1 MQAKVSN
8 LLNGLT
14 LVGVG
19 IVLLDFFFTGRL
31 DQYLHP
37 QFRPFTPIAG
47 VIFCVIGLVY
57 AAAKPGTRC
66 CVDGECV
73 HQNATSPLRGVIA
86 MLVLFAPLAVGVAL
100 SKDSYDQQAV
110 LNRGFVQDI
119 TKLPVRAH
127 TAGTESGADQV
138 IPPEALG
145 ADKDAVA
152 SQPLPQ
158 DVPPV
163 PAASV
168 ATSGGQS
175 DQANPAVPGG
185 GDGSA
190 QYLPKAP
197 DGNVA
202 LEVTDLLYAEQE
214 ESLRKIVDGKT
225 IEVVGQY
232 LPSADAKQFKLV
244 RMFIVCCAADA
255 RPIALPVEASGQMN
269 VSEMGW
275 IRVTGKAAFTQNG
288 DRTHVV
294 MKADKVE
301 SIDPPAEAMLY

>member
-1 MQAKVSN
+1 MRAKVSN
-8 LLNGLT
+8 ILNGLT

-19 IVLLDFFFTGRL
+19 IVLLDFYFSGRL

-47 VIFCVIGLVY
+47 VIFCMIGLVY
-57 AAAKPGTRC
+57 AAAKPGARC

-73 HQNATSPLRGVIA
+73 HQNAASPLRSGIA
-86 MLVLFAPLAVGVAL
+86 ILVLFAPLAAGVAL

-119 TKLPVRAH
+119 TKLPARAN
-127 TAGTESGADQV
+127 TTGSRADQV

-145 ADKDAVA
+145 ADKDAAA

-158 DVPPV
+158 DTPPV
-163 PAASV
+163 S
-168 ATSGGQS
+168 TKNTDSSGGQS
-175 DQANPAVPGG
+175 DQANPAAPGSS
-185 GDGSA
+185 DGSA
-190 QYLPKAP
+190 QFLPKAP

-214 ESLRKIVDGKT
+214 ESLRRIVEGKT
-225 IEVVGQY
+225 IEVIGQC
-232 LPSADAKQFKLV
+232 LPGADTKQFKLV

-255 RPIALPVEASGQMN
+255 RPVAIPVETSGQMN

-294 MKADKVE
+294 MKADRVE
-301 SIDPPAEAMLY
+301 PIDPPAEAMLY

>member
-1 MQAKVSN
+1 
-8 LLNGLT
+8 
-14 LVGVG
+14 
-19 IVLLDFFFTGRL
+19 VLLDFFFTGRL

-57 AAAKPGTRC
+57 AAVKPGARC
-66 CVDGECV
+66 CVDGDCV
-73 HQNATSPLRGVIA
+73 HQNAANPLRSGIA
-86 MLVLFAPLAVGVAL
+86 MLVLFAPLAAGVAL
-100 SKDSYDQQAV
+100 SKDGYDQQAV
-110 LNRGFVQDI
+110 LNRGFVQDV
-119 TKLPVRAH
+119 TKLPARPN
-127 TAGTESGADQV
+127 TAGSRADQV

-158 DVPPV
+158 DTPPV
-163 PAASV
+163 SANSTASSRPQ
-168 ATSGGQS
+168 T
-175 DQANPAVPGG
+175 DQANPASPGA

-190 QYLPKAP
+190 QFLPKAP

-214 ESLRKIVDGKT
+214 DSLRKVVEGKT
-225 IEVVGQY
+225 IEVIGQY
-232 LPSADAKQFKLV
+232 LPGADTKQFKLV

-255 RPIALPVEASGQMN
+255 RPVALPVEAKGQEN

-275 IRVTGKAAFTQNG
+275 IRVTGKAAFTQDG
-288 DRTHVV
+288 ERAHVV
-294 MKADKVE
+294 MKADKVDP
-301 SIDPPAEAMLY
+301 IDPPAEAMLY

>member
-1 MQAKVSN
+1 MRAKASN

-31 DQYLHP
+31 DPYLHP

-47 VIFCVIGLVY
+47 VIFCTIGLVY
-57 AAAKPGTRC
+57 AAAKPGARC
-66 CVDGECV
+66 CVDGECI
-73 HQNATSPLRGVIA
+73 HENAASPLRSVVA
-86 MLVLFAPLAVGVAL
+86 MLVLFAPLAAGVAL
-100 SKDSYDQQAV
+100 SKDSFDQQAV

-119 TKLPVRAH
+119 TKLPVH
-127 TAGTESGADQV
+127 VNTAGAEAQAGQV
-138 IPPEALG
+138 IPSEALG
-145 ADKDAVA
+145 GDKDGVA
-152 SQPLPQ
+152 SQTLPQ
-158 DVPPV
+158 DTSAA
-163 PAASV
+163 PANGV
-168 ATSGGQS
+168 AAGGDQP
-175 DQANPAVPGG
+175 DQANPAVPNG

-214 ESLRKIVDGKT
+214 ESLRKIVGGKT

-232 LPSADAKQFKLV
+232 LPSADTKQFKLV

-255 RPIALPVEASGQMN
+255 RPVALPVEASGQMN

-275 IRVTGKAAFTQNG
+275 IRVTGKAAFTQIG

-301 SIDPPAEAMLY
+301 SIDPPPEAMLY

>member
-1 MQAKVSN
+1 MRARVSN
-8 LLNGLT
+8 ILSGLT

-57 AAAKPGTRC
+57 AAVKPGARC
-66 CVDGECV
+66 CVDGDCV
-73 HQNATSPLRGVIA
+73 HQNAANPLRSGIA
-86 MLVLFAPLAVGVAL
+86 MLVLFAPLAAGVAL
-100 SKDSYDQQAV
+100 SKDGYDQQAV
-110 LNRGFVQDI
+110 LNRGFVQDV
-119 TKLPVRAH
+119 TKLPARPNTVGSR
-127 TAGTESGADQV
+127 ADQV

-158 DVPPV
+158 DTPPV
-163 PAASV
+163 SANSTASSRPQ
-168 ATSGGQS
+168 T
-175 DQANPAVPGG
+175 DQANPAAPGA

-190 QYLPKAP
+190 QFLPKAP

-214 ESLRKIVDGKT
+214 DSLRKVVEGKT
-225 IEVVGQY
+225 IEVIGQY
-232 LPSADAKQFKLV
+232 LPGADTKQFKLV

-255 RPIALPVEASGQMN
+255 RPVALPVEAKGQEN

-275 IRVTGKAAFTQNG
+275 IRVTGKAAFTQDG
-288 DRTHVV
+288 ERAHVV
-294 MKADKVE
+294 MKADKVDP
-301 SIDPPAEAMLY
+301 IDPPAEAMLY

>member
-1 MQAKVSN
+1 MRAKASN
-8 LLNGLT
+8 LLNGIT

-31 DQYLHP
+31 DAYLHP
-37 QFRPFTPIAG
+37 QFRPFAPIAG
-47 VIFCVIGLVY
+47 VIFCMIGLVY
-57 AAAKPGTRC
+57 AAVKPGARC
-66 CVDGECV
+66 CVDGECI
-73 HQNATSPLRGVIA
+73 HENAASPLRSVAA
-86 MLVLFAPLAVGVAL
+86 MLVLFAPLAAGVAL
-100 SKDSYDQQAV
+100 SKDSFDQQAV

-119 TKLPVRAH
+119 TKLPVRVN
-127 TAGTESGADQV
+127 TAGAEQQTDQA

-145 ADKDAVA
+145 ADKDGVA

-158 DVPPV
+158 DTS
-163 PAASV
+163 AAPTNGV
-168 ATSGGQS
+168 AAGGDQP
-175 DQANPAVPGG
+175 DQANPAVPNGA
-185 GDGSA
+185 DGSA

-214 ESLRKIVDGKT
+214 ESLRKIVGGKT
-225 IEVVGQY
+225 IEVIGQY
-232 LPSADAKQFKLV
+232 LPGADTKQFKLV

-255 RPIALPVEASGQMN
+255 RPVALPVEGGDQMN

-275 IRVTGKAAFTQNG
+275 IRVTGKAAFTQSG

-301 SIDPPAEAMLY
+301 SIDPPPEAMLY

>member
-1 MQAKVSN
+1 MRAKVSN
-8 LLNGLT
+8 ILNGLT

-37 QFRPFTPIAG
+37 LFRPITPIAG
-47 VIFCVIGLVY
+47 VIFCVIGVVY
-57 AAAKPGTRC
+57 AAAKPGGRC

-73 HQNATSPLRGVIA
+73 HENAGNPSRSVMA
-86 MLVLFAPLAVGVAL
+86 MLVLFAPLVAGVAL
-100 SKDSYDQQAV
+100 SKDSYDQRAV

-119 TKLPVRAH
+119 TKLPVRSNA
-127 TAGTESGADQV
+127 TGVGSQPNQI

-145 ADKDAVA
+145 ADNDQTA
-152 SQPLPQ
+152 SEPLPQ
-158 DVPPV
+158 DSSTAPN
-163 PAASV
+163 SV
-168 ATSGGQS
+168 GGSGAKSGA
-175 DQANPAVPGG
+175 ANPAVPGG
-185 GDGSA
+185 DEGSA

-202 LEVTDLLYAEQE
+202 LEVSDLLYAEQE
-214 ESLRKIVDGKT
+214 ESLRKIVGDKT
-225 IEVVGQY
+225 IEVIGQY
-232 LPSADAKQFKLV
+232 LPGANTSRFKLV

-255 RPIALPVEASGQMN
+255 RPIALPVEASGQLN
-269 VSEMGW
+269 FSEMGW

-288 DRTHVV
+288 DRTNVV

-301 SIDPPAEAMLY
+301 PIDPPAEAMLY

>member
-1 MQAKVSN
+1 MRAKVSN
-8 LLNGLT
+8 ILNGLT

-73 HQNATSPLRGVIA
+73 HQNATSPFRSGMAV
-86 MLVLFAPLAVGVAL
+86 LVLFAPLAVGVAL

-119 TKLPVRAH
+119 TKLPVHAN
-127 TAGTESGADQV
+127 TTGAQADKA

-145 ADKDAVA
+145 ADNDGVA

-158 DVPPV
+158 DTPPV
-163 PAASV
+163 SANGADS
-168 ATSGGQS
+168 SGGQS
-175 DQANPAVPGG
+175 DPANPAAAGG
-185 GDGSA
+185 PDGSA
-190 QYLPKAP
+190 QFLPKAP

-214 ESLRKIVDGKT
+214 ESLRKIVEGKT
-225 IEVVGQY
+225 IEVIGQY
-232 LPSADAKQFKLV
+232 LPGAEAKQFKLF

-255 RPIALPVEASGQMN
+255 RPVALPVEASGQMN

-275 IRVTGKAAFTQNG
+275 IRVTGKAAFTQKG

-294 MKADKVE
+294 MKADKVDP
-301 SIDPPAEAMLY
+301 IDPPAEAMLY

>member
-1 MQAKVSN
+1 MRAKASN
-8 LLNGLT
+8 LLNGIT

-31 DQYLHP
+31 DAYLHP
-37 QFRPFTPIAG
+37 QFRPFAPIAG
-47 VIFCVIGLVY
+47 VIFCMIGLVY
-57 AAAKPGTRC
+57 AAVKPGARC
-66 CVDGECV
+66 CVDGECI
-73 HQNATSPLRGVIA
+73 HENAASPLRSVAA
-86 MLVLFAPLAVGVAL
+86 MLVLFAPLAAGVAL
-100 SKDSYDQQAV
+100 SKDSFDQQAV

-119 TKLPVRAH
+119 TKLPVRVN
-127 TAGTESGADQV
+127 TAGAEQQTDQA

-145 ADKDAVA
+145 ADKDGVA

-158 DVPPV
+158 DTS
-163 PAASV
+163 AAPTNGV
-168 ATSGGQS
+168 AAGADQP
-175 DQANPAVPGG
+175 DQANPAVPNGA
-185 GDGSA
+185 DGSA

-197 DGNVA
+197 DGNAA

-214 ESLRKIVDGKT
+214 ESLRKIVGGKT
-225 IEVVGQY
+225 IEVIGQY
-232 LPSADAKQFKLV
+232 LPGADTKQFKLV

-255 RPIALPVEASGQMN
+255 RPVALPVEGGDQMN

-275 IRVTGKAAFTQNG
+275 IRVTGKAAFTQSG

-301 SIDPPAEAMLY
+301 SIDPPPEAMLY

>member
-1 MQAKVSN
+1 MRAQASN
-8 LLNGLT
+8 LLNGIT

-31 DQYLHP
+31 DAYLHP
-37 QFRPFTPIAG
+37 QFRPFAPIAG
-47 VIFCVIGLVY
+47 VIFCMIGLVY
-57 AAAKPGTRC
+57 AAVKPGARC
-66 CVDGECV
+66 CVDGECI
-73 HQNATSPLRGVIA
+73 HENAASPLRSVAA
-86 MLVLFAPLAVGVAL
+86 MLVLFAPLAAGVAL
-100 SKDSYDQQAV
+100 SKDSFDQQAV

-119 TKLPVRAH
+119 TKLPVRVN
-127 TAGTESGADQV
+127 TAGAEQQTDQA

-145 ADKDAVA
+145 ADKDGVA

-158 DVPPV
+158 DTS
-163 PAASV
+163 AAPTNGV
-168 ATSGGQS
+168 AAGADQP
-175 DQANPAVPGG
+175 DQANPAVPNGA
-185 GDGSA
+185 DGSA

-214 ESLRKIVDGKT
+214 ESLRKIVGGKT
-225 IEVVGQY
+225 IEVIGQY
-232 LPSADAKQFKLV
+232 LPGADTKQFKLV

-255 RPIALPVEASGQMN
+255 RPVALPVEGGDQMN

-275 IRVTGKAAFTQNG
+275 IRVTGKAAFTQIG

-301 SIDPPAEAMLY
+301 SIDPPPEAMLY

>member
-1 MQAKVSN
+1 MRAKVSN
-8 LLNGLT
+8 ILNGLT

-37 QFRPFTPIAG
+37 LFRPITPVAG

-57 AAAKPGTRC
+57 AAAKPGGRC

-73 HQNATSPLRGVIA
+73 HENAASPSRSVIA
-86 MLVLFAPLAVGVAL
+86 ILVLFVPLAAGVAL
-100 SKDSYDQQAV
+100 SKDSYDQRAV

-119 TKLPVRAH
+119 TKLPVRSN
-127 TAGTESGADQV
+127 TTEVGTPPNQV

-145 ADKDAVA
+145 ADNDQSA
-152 SQPLPQ
+152 SEPLPE
-158 DVPPV
+158 DSPSVPNSV
-163 PAASV
+163 GASG
-168 ATSGGQS
+168 AQSGA
-175 DQANPAVPGG
+175 ANPAVPGS
-185 GDGSA
+185 DEGSA

-202 LEVTDLLYAEQE
+202 LEVSDLLYAEQE
-214 ESLRKIVDGKT
+214 ESLRKIVGDKT
-225 IEVVGQY
+225 IEVIGQY
-232 LPSADAKQFKLV
+232 LPGANADRFKLV

-255 RPIALPVEASGQMN
+255 RPIALPVEANGQLS

-275 IRVTGKAAFTQNG
+275 IRVTGKAAFIQNG
-288 DRTHVV
+288 DRTNVV

-301 SIDPPAEAMLY
+301 PIDPPAEAMLY